1 MITIPFTGSRSKS
14 VKYFRLQLLFFFVFR
29 FFIYL
34 NAYGIMLLNAM
45 LSTWGGGEEHSIF
58 YYYNSELASI
68 TGGGE
73 TAFEISFDRFPHP
86 LRFCSRERTRRYIFL
101 T

>member
-68 TGGGE
+68 TGGGG
-73 TAFEISFDRFPHP
+73 RP
-86 LRFCSRERTRRYIFL
+86 LLKFRSTVSPTLFVFVLVNGHGDIFF
-101 T
+101 